1 MSDRENKRGSRD
13 NTDLPNEPEDAQNYQ
28 NAPRGHLGTGGLG
41 SPVPGMGATS
51 PSQYVTQPLKED
63 EVVQSPEQPDQ
74 QTQQEDHRPAIVE
87 TGDDE
92 VDQFYSQDNRV
103 VDQDHEFSDLIGRK
117 QAEMTGGQ
125 DLGDQDL
132 SAFVRE
138 DDPRPVFVETGDDEV
153 DQFYAHD
160 NRMVAQDTEFASLIE
175 RRYSDMAVENDI
187 GDEGISGQG
196 DEGI

>member
-41 SPVPGMGATS
+41 SPVPGMRATS
-51 PSQYVTQPLKED
+51 PSQYVTEPLKED
-63 EVVQSPEQPDQ
+63 EVVQSPEQLDQ

-103 VDQDHEFSDLIGRK
+103 VDQDSEFSDMIGLK
-117 QAEMTGGQ
+117 HAEMAGHQ
-125 DLGDQDL
+125 DLGDQGL

-153 DQFYAHD
+153 DQFYAQD
-160 NRMVAQDTEFASLIE
+160 NRMVSQDTEFSNLLE
-175 RRYSDMAVENDI
+175 RRYADMTAENDLE
-187 GDEGISGQG
+187 DEGISGRG
-196 DEGI
+196 DNGI